1 MDLSARISLT
11 GLDWGICLSLLV
23 LSIAVGLW
31 VAARMRASADSSAF
45 FLAGR
50 RLAWPVI
57 GASLFATNIGAEHLV
72 GLSGDTYRYGISAA
86 TVEFTTAMCL
96 GITCAVLL
104 PYYMKNKVFTIPEFL
119 EIRYNRA
126 ARTFFSG
133 LMVVISV
140 MTKMAFCLFA
150 GALVL
155 NGLVGWGVMKVVVW
169 LGVICAVTTIIG
181 GFAAVAYTDTIQ
193 TIIMV
198 VGSGLGFLIGLGKV
212 GGWSG
217 LAARVPE
224 MIHMHRPISDPN
236 FPFWGV
242 ILGALYGGIFYWG
255 MDQVNVQRL
264 LGAPNLR
271 QARWG
276 AMFAVLL
283 KLLPVFIF
291 AMPGLICLAL
301 YPGREPKTTFMTFL
315 NDILPSG
322 LRGMV
327 LAALLA
333 ALISSILAVMNSIST
348 MVVKD
353 FILRARPQTPEKTQ
367 VNLGRV
373 AIVAATVLG
382 VGAAYLVFKNQE
394 GLYKYLQAISI
405 FLVMPLTP
413 AIFFGIVSKR
423 VTVTGAIAS
432 FAVGFLVAAIYVTDQ
447 LIGMIRGP
455 EAARTVFPILHH
467 TLTANYTWRGLWG
480 TILITAVLFIVSAF
494 TKRAAKEK
502 LATTTV
508 DWRAKWAPFEGWRD
522 WRLQLAVLS
531 AVTVFLYWR
540 MW

>member
-1 MDLSARISLT
+1 MDVSARISLT
-11 GLDWGICLSLLV
+11 SLDWGLCLSLLL
-23 LSIAVGLW
+23 LSLIVGLW
-31 VAARMRASADSSAF
+31 VSTRMRASSDSSGF

-86 TVEFTTAMCL
+86 TVELSTALCL

-104 PYYMKNKVFTIPEFL
+104 PAYLKNKVFTIPEFL
-119 EIRYNRA
+119 ELRYNRA
-126 ARTFFSG
+126 ARTFFST
-133 LMVVISV
+133 LMLAISV

-155 NGLVGWGVMKVVVW
+155 NSLVGWGVMEVVVW
-169 LGVICAVTTIIG
+169 LGIICAATTIIG

-193 TIIMV
+193 TVIMV
-198 VGSGLGFLIGLGKV
+198 LGSGLGFLIGLTKV
-212 GGWSG
+212 GGWTG
-217 LAARVPE
+217 LAVKVPE
-224 MIHMHRPISDPN
+224 MIHMHKPLTDPN

-301 YPGREPKTTFMTFL
+301 YPGREPKTTFITFL

-322 LRGMV
+322 LRGLV

-333 ALISSILAVMNSIST
+333 ALISSILAVLNSIST

-353 FILRARPQTPEKTQ
+353 FILRSRPQTSEKAQ
-367 VNLGRV
+367 VYLGRV
-373 AIVAATVLG
+373 AIVAAAVLG
-382 VGAAYLVFKNQE
+382 ISAAYLVYRNQE
-394 GLYKYLQAISI
+394 GLYKYLQTISI

-413 AIFFGIVSKR
+413 AIFFGITSKR
-423 VTVTGAIAS
+423 ITVSGAIAS
-432 FAVGFLVAAIYVTDQ
+432 FAVGFGVASLYVTDQ
-447 LIGMIRGP
+447 IIGMVRGP
-455 EAARTVFPILHH
+455 EAAKSLFPFLHH
-467 TLTANYTWRGLWG
+467 TLTSNYTFRGLWG
-480 TILITAVLFIVSAF
+480 TLVIIAVLFIVSVA
-494 TKRAAKEK
+494 TKRTSAEK
-502 LATTTV
+502 LATTTIN
-508 DWRAKWAPFEGWRD
+508 WRARLAPFEGWRD

-531 AVTVFLYWR
+531 IVTILLYW
-540 MW
+540 WLW

>member
-11 GLDWGICLSLLV
+11 GWDWGICLALLFFSL
-23 LSIAVGLW
+23 IVGLI
-31 VAARMRASADSSAF
+31 VSARMRASADSNAF

-96 GITCAVLL
+96 GITCAFLL

-119 EIRYNRA
+119 ELRYNRA

-133 LMVVISV
+133 LMLVVSI

-150 GALVL
+150 GALVI

-169 LGVICAVTTIIG
+169 LGIICALTTIIG

-193 TIIMV
+193 TAIMV
-198 VGSGLGFLIGLGKV
+198 VGSGLGLLIGLGKA
-212 GGWSG
+212 GGWAG

-224 MIHMHRPISDPN
+224 MIHMHRPYTDPN

-301 YPGREPKTTFMTFL
+301 FPGREPKTTFVTFL

-322 LRGMV
+322 LRGLV

-333 ALISSILAVMNSIST
+333 ALISSLLSVMNSIST

-353 FILRARPQTPEKTQ
+353 FIVRSRPKTSEKAQ
-367 VNLGRV
+367 VYLGRL
-373 AIVAATVLG
+373 AIGAAACLG
-382 VGAAYLVFKNQE
+382 VSAAYLVFKNQE

-413 AIFFGIVSKR
+413 AIFFGVASKR
-423 VTVTGAIAS
+423 VTVSGAMAS
-432 FAVGFLVAAIYVTDQ
+432 FAAGFLVAAVYVSDQ
-447 LIGMIRGP
+447 LIAMIKGP
-455 EAARTVFPILHH
+455 AAARAIFPLLHH

-480 TILITAVLFIVSAF
+480 TLVIMAVLFVVSAF
-494 TKRAAKEK
+494 TQRSADER

-508 DWRAKWAPFEGWRD
+508 DWKSKRAPFEGWRD
-522 WRLQLAVLS
+522 WRLHLAVLS
-531 AVTVFLYWR
+531 AITIFLYWR
-540 MW
+540 LW

>member
-1 MDLSARISLT
+1 
-11 GLDWGICLSLLV
+11 
-23 LSIAVGLW
+23 
-31 VAARMRASADSSAF
+31 
-45 FLAGR
+45 
-50 RLAWPVI
+50 
-57 GASLFATNIGAEHLV
+57 
-72 GLSGDTYRYGISAA
+72 
-86 TVEFTTAMCL
+86 
-96 GITCAVLL
+96 
-104 PYYMKNKVFTIPEFL
+104 
-119 EIRYNRA
+119 
-126 ARTFFSG
+126 
-133 LMVVISV
+133 
-140 MTKMAFCLFA
+140 
-150 GALVL
+150 
-155 NGLVGWGVMKVVVW
+155 
-169 LGVICAVTTIIG
+169 
-181 GFAAVAYTDTIQ
+181 VAYTDTIQ
-193 TIIMV
+193 TVIMV
-198 VGSGLGFLIGLGKV
+198 VGSGLGFLIGLGKA

-224 MIHMHRPISDPN
+224 MIHMHKPVSDPN

-301 YPGREPKTTFMTFL
+301 FPGREPKTTFMTFL

-353 FILRARPQTPEKTQ
+353 FILRARPRTTEKTQ
-367 VNLGRV
+367 VYLGRV
-373 AIVAATVLG
+373 AIAAATFLG
-382 VGAAYLVFKNQE
+382 VGAAYLVYKNQE

-413 AIFFGIVSKR
+413 AIFFGITSKR
-423 VTVTGAIAS
+423 VSVKGALAS
-432 FAVGFLVAAIYVTDQ
+432 FAAGFLVAAAYVTDQ

-455 EAARTVFPILHH
+455 QAAEAAFPFLHH

-480 TILITAVLFIVSAF
+480 TILITAVLFIVSAI
-494 TKRAAKEK
+494 TKRAPAEK
-502 LATTTV
+502 LVTTTV
-508 DWRAKWAPFEGWRD
+508 DWGAKWAPFEGWRD

-531 AVTVFLYWR
+531 VVTVFLYWR